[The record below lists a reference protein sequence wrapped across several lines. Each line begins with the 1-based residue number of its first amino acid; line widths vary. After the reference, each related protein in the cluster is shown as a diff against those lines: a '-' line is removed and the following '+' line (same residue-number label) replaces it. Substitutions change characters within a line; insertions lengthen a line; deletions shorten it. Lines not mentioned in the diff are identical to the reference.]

1 MLQWFFVDK
10 PSHNYYAGIS
20 NSDKLNIYKVVSAV
34 LAFSNVHF
42 VDSGDSRG
50 KQIVKGFSLKK
61 NYSFVGIKLACGL
74 ENN

>member
-1 MLQWFFVDK
+1 M
-10 PSHNYYAGIS
+10 
-20 NSDKLNIYKVVSAV
+20 SAV

-61 NYSFVGIKLACGL
+61 NYSFVGIKLAYGL